1 MFLVLDDVNIVSK
14 ILRGLLGGIDWLV
27 YTIISW
33 ILEGIFNLSQLMA
46 SPVLVKIIY
55 RRIYVILAIFMV
67 FKLTVSFIQ
76 YLVSPD
82 KMTDKESGVGKLI
95 GRTVIMLAMLIILP
109 IIFFEPMPGRSD
121 DKTVLNVLQ
130 SGVMKTLPKLILGVS
145 PDPNS
150 SNNSVTMDASENGK
164 YLAVK
169 MLESFYYPAKC
180 NSDSPA
186 YEGQACTESDTE
198 LQNLNEFLSTINV
211 KADKGGVF
219 KYQYMWPLTT
229 IAGILL
235 VVILLGFA
243 VDVSIR
249 VFKLL
254 LLQMIAPVPV
264 MSYIDPKSSKDGAFA
279 SWLKTFTTTFLDIFL
294 KLGVIY
300 LLLLLISKLFASG
313 DENIF
318 GGAIDNIDG
327 WMARNFVRVFLV
339 VGLFKFAKDAPKFIK
354 DALGIKDK
362 GGGGGF
368 MGKMASGLAGAAAGF
383 AGGGLAGAVTGAKA
397 GYAASGT
404 GKAANA
410 FSSAR
415 DAKAKALGRPEG
427 GLVGRLNQAGL
438 RRSVKKHTGLD
449 AKTLKAAKNDYLTK
463 QSAADALQMQY
474 EADPTS
480 VSIDTVQEAQTAA
493 AKAKSKYE
501 DANQI
506 AKSVGIK
513 KGFYD
518 DKSNRRNGIIHRAVR
533 RAGDSNASQTIVSK
547 ARGTVLGA
555 ALKTDIIRGDI
566 GERMYGSR
574 DNYNTIRDDRENLDN
589 AKQSRDEIY
598 EGGFLRGNDSK
609 LIDRRNANADVENAR
624 QTLKNDK
631 KDFRS

>member
-109 IIFFEPMPGRSD
+109 IIFFEPMPGRSG

-150 SNNSVTMDASENGK
+150 SNNTVTMDASENGK

-186 YEGQACTESDTE
+186 YEGQACTESDAE

-362 GGGGGF
+362 GGGGGM

-404 GKAANA
+404 GKPANA
-410 FSSAR
+410 FSTAR
-415 DAKAKALGRPEG
+415 DAKSKILGKPEG
-427 GLVGRLNQAGL
+427 GIAGRLNQKAMQ
-438 RRSVKKHTGLD
+438 RKVARKTGLTANTLEA
-449 AKTLKAAKNDYLTK
+449 AKNNYLNAQASADKLKAAFDRGPQYDASGHLIPGTDV
-463 QSAADALQMQY
+463 SWDDVADAQSKAAIAQSNY
-474 EADPTS
+474 E
-480 VSIDTVQEAQTAA
+480 
-493 AKAKSKYE
+493 KANKLG
-501 DANQI
+501 DAI
-506 AKSVGIK
+506 GLG
-513 KGFYD
+513 KGFYA
-518 DKSNRRNGIIHRAVR
+518 KNKTHNVAYRA
-533 RAGDSNASQTIVSK
+533 
-547 ARGTVLGA
+547 
-555 ALKTDIIRGDI
+555 
-566 GERMYGSR
+566 
-574 DNYNTIRDDRENLDN
+574 IRDKVGGVKVSNGSTVIDERSGLRGKIDEKKENFNNWVDSKISNPHVSEFVTDRLPKSQQQES
-589 AKQSRDEIY
+589 KRQTRR
-598 EGGFLRGNDSK
+598 GGFK
-609 LIDRRNANADVENAR
+609 P
-624 QTLKNDK
+624 DK
-631 KDFRS
+631 R